1 MKKTNDRIRVIRVR
15 RRTNPSSGGLSVVVI
30 IFVIRVNSCRFVIK
44 HKTKTPS
51 GFAVATALW
60 AVRNPHVTAH
70 RAVATT
76 FVFLRV
82 N

>member
-1 MKKTNDRIRVIRVR
+1 MTESVLSAFADGRIRVAAA
-15 RRTNPSSGGLSVVVI
+15 TGLSVVVI

>member
-44 HKTKTPS
+44 HQNKNAQRFRCSDRPVGGEEPS
-51 GFAVATALW
+51 RDGS
-60 AVRNPHVTAH
+60 
-70 RAVATT
+70 
-76 FVFLRV
+76 
-82 N
+82 